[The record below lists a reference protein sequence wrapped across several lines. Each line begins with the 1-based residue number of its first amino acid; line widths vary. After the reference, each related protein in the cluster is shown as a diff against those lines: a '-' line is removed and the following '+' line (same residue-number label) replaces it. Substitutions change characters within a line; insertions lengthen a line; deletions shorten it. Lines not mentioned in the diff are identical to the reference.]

1 VRIIVDANIVFSG
14 ILRSDGKIG
23 DILINSEGIFKFI
36 APDFLR
42 IEIQRHHE
50 KLIKISKLT
59 IDQVLEAEFQICK
72 SINFISDEQISKE
85 NWDYAEELVYD
96 IDIKDVSYIA
106 FSKQFKAK
114 VWSGDKSLIKGLASK
129 GFTNFI
135 SLNELWDLRQVK
147 IQKSKLRSL

>member
-1 VRIIVDANIVFSG
+1 MRIIVDANIVFSG

-23 DILINSEGIFKFI
+23 DILINSGGIFKFI

-42 IEIQRHHE
+42 IEIHRHHE

-85 NWDYAEELVYD
+85 NWNYAEELVYD

-135 SLNELWDLRQVK
+135 SMNELWDLRQIK
-147 IQKSKLRSL
+147 IQKYKLR

>member
-1 VRIIVDANIVFSG
+1 MRIIVDANIVFSG